1 MRRWRTAAAVAMF
14 LACAGIS
21 SAASENADA
30 TSMEVSTEEVTV
42 APDGSFIVTSHAEI
56 KALNEAGAMQASHMS
71 AVYDSETQSV
81 EILEAHTLKKDGSK
95 IPVDVSTIYE
105 QLPPDNALAVTSF
118 RVKVM
123 LFPQFASGDTAV
135 YTIRTKNP
143 KPMFAG
149 QFQYGKYFPR
159 SVAFK
164 NAEVTIKAPKSLPLQ
179 VETHDIQFSKE
190 ASGDTI
196 IYRWRHSA
204 ASDKKAKTALVSP
217 LDREPRFFVSSF
229 KSYGDLGR
237 AYAAQSEPK
246 AAVTDKVRSLAD
258 QITKSATSRREQAR
272 LVYEWVAK
280 NIRYVAIELGQ
291 GSFVPH
297 DADTILARGYGDCK
311 DHEVLLKALLKAKG
325 IEEQGVLLNATND
338 YTLTE
343 APSFAQLDHIITY
356 LPEFGVYLDASV
368 PVAAFGTLPQT
379 EYGKPAVLTAIKG
392 AGPVT
397 LPMPKPGTTSI
408 HQSTAMKVAADG
420 TLTGTTTTSATGTY
434 AVSLR
439 YIGYAV
445 QAMGSEKAAEVQ
457 LNARGFK
464 SGAGKILPDPLTEL
478 GDRYTINSEFSA
490 KAGEGL
496 LKGEATIMPGGLR
509 LMTVTGDDIMGPL
522 YADDTVTD
530 EPTTC
535 MGAKADEDLSL
546 ELPPGYTIRFVP
558 KDDSITTPNLTFTA
572 HWTEAGNTLKLHREF
587 SSTMN
592 EPICRG
598 AVRKK
603 TADALKR
610 IAKTYDTTFEII
622 RSAQSFKDAP
632 ATKPDGAAKPDDVAE
647 RIARG
652 QAFEKA
658 GDHTKAVAEFTAA
671 LALDPANDE
680 VLFDRAYSYDLMNEY
695 DRAIADYSK
704 LIALNDNNAAVRGNR
719 AMDYARQSKFELALA
734 DMDRAVE
741 IDPDSTD
748 HHFQRAHVLFAMQ
761 KYDRAALDF
770 GSIIAKQKDNA
781 EAYTGRC
788 GAYHELGRD
797 QAALPDC
804 NKAISLTPNISRLYL
819 MRAQIR
825 HALGDDFGGNQ
836 DTAKAAQIDPK
847 LTQPGGL
854 WRPMVTKNGKE
865 TAAKDVPPMIRSLTE
880 GGRAV
885 DLKDYDTA
893 VTAFER
899 AIKQGMPDSAVLPN
913 LCVALSHTDRL
924 ADAAYQCSRALQIKD
939 DDASVLRARGR
950 TYFRQGKFREA
961 LTDFES
967 ILSRD
972 PKDPLGLYERGVTRK
987 KLGDNGGDA
996 DIAKATA
1003 MSPTIATKVPKAM
1016 RS

>member
-1 MRRWRTAAAVAMF
+1 MF
-14 LACAGIS
+14 LACAGTS
-21 SAASENADA
+21 GAASKNADA
-30 TSMEVSTEEVTV
+30 TSTEASIEDVTV
-42 APDGSFIVTSHAEI
+42 APDGSYTVTSHAEI
-56 KALNEAGAMQASHMS
+56 KALNEAGAMQASRIT

-95 IPVDVSTIYE
+95 IPVDVGTIYE
-105 QLPPDNALAVTSF
+105 QLPPDNSLAVTSF
-118 RVKVM
+118 RVKVL
-123 LFPQFASGDTAV
+123 LFPQFAAGDTAV
-135 YTIRTKNP
+135 YTVRTKNP

-149 QFQYGKYFPR
+149 EFQYGKYFPR

-217 LDREPRFFVSSF
+217 LDREPRFFASSF

-258 QITKSATSRREQAR
+258 QITKNAANRREQAR

-311 DHEVLLKALLKAKG
+311 DHELLLKALLKAKG
-325 IEEQGVLLNATND
+325 IEAQGVLLNATND

-343 APSFAQLDHIITY
+343 APSFAQLNHIITY

-392 AGPVT
+392 SGPVT
-397 LPMPKPGTTSI
+397 LPMPKPGATSI

-420 TLTGTTTTSATGTY
+420 TLSGTTTTSATGTY
-434 AVSLR
+434 TVSLR

-445 QAMGSEKAAEVQ
+445 QAMGPEKAAEVQ

-522 YADDTVTD
+522 YADDTLTD

-558 KDDSITTPNLTFTA
+558 KDDSISTPNLTFTA
-572 HWTEAGNTLKLHREF
+572 HWTEVGNTLKLHREF
-587 SSTMN
+587 SSTMK

-598 AVRKK
+598 AVRKQ

-632 ATKPDGAAKPDDVAE
+632 ATKPDGVAKPDSAAE
-647 RIARG
+647 LIERG
-652 QAFEKA
+652 EAFEKA
-658 GDHTKAVAEFTAA
+658 GDHTKAIAEFTAA
-671 LALDPANDE
+671 LAIVPDSYE
-680 VLFDRAYSYDLMNEY
+680 VLFDRAYSYDMLNEN
-695 DRAIADYSK
+695 DRAIADYTK
-704 LIALNDNNAAVRGNR
+704 LIAIDDNNGAARANRG
-719 AMDYARQSKFELALA
+719 MDYAQQSKFELALA

-741 IDPDSTD
+741 IDPDKTNY
-748 HHFQRAHVLFAMQ
+748 HMERGHILIATQ

-770 GSIIAKQKDNA
+770 GSVIAKQPDNG
-781 EAYTGRC
+781 EAYAGRC
-788 GAYHELGRD
+788 GAYHELGKNE
-797 QAALPDC
+797 AALPDC
-804 NKAISLTPNISRLYL
+804 NKALTMLPNASRLYL
-819 MRAQIR
+819 LRAVIR
-825 HALGDDFGGNQ
+825 HALGDHFGGNR
-836 DTAKAAQIDPK
+836 DSAKAAQIDPK
-847 LTQPGGL
+847 LEQPGGL
-854 WRPMVTKNGKE
+854 WRPMSLTAGKE
-865 TAAKDVPPMIRSLTE
+865 VAAKDVPPKIRSLME
-880 GGRAV
+880 GGRAFEL
-885 DLKDYDTA
+885 DDYA
-893 VTAFER
+893 GAIAAFER
-899 AIKQGMPDSAVLPN
+899 AIKQGISENSVLPQ
-913 LCVALSHTDRL
+913 LCIALSHTNRL
-924 ADAAYQCSRALQIKD
+924 ADAAYQCSRALQVKD
-939 DDASVLRARGR
+939 GDASVLRARGR
-950 TYFRQGKFREA
+950 TYFRQGKYREA
-961 LTDFES
+961 LADFES

-972 PKDPLGLYERGVTRK
+972 PQDPLCLYERGVTRK
-987 KLGDNGGDA
+987 KLGDKGGDA
-996 DIAKATA
+996 DIAKATTKI
-1003 MSPTIATKVPKAM
+1003 PTIANKVPKAM

>member
-1 MRRWRTAAAVAMF
+1 MRTWRAAAAVAMF
-14 LACAGIS
+14 LACTGIS
-21 SAASENADA
+21 GAASENADA
-30 TSMEVSTEEVTV
+30 TSTDASIEDVTV
-42 APDGSFIVTSHAEI
+42 APDGSYTVTSHAEI
-56 KALNEAGAMQASHMS
+56 KTLNEAGAMQASRIT

-81 EILEAHTLKKDGSK
+81 EILEAHTLKKDGSR

-105 QLPPDNALAVTSF
+105 QLPPDNSLAVTSF
-118 RVKVM
+118 RVKVL
-123 LFPQFASGDTAV
+123 LFPQFAAGDTAV
-135 YTIRTKNP
+135 YTVRTKNP

-149 QFQYGKYFPR
+149 EFQYGKYFPR
-159 SVAFK
+159 TVAFK

-190 ASGDTI
+190 ASGDMV
-196 IYRWRHSA
+196 IYRWHHAA
-204 ASDKKAKTALVSP
+204 ASDKKAKTAQVSP

-246 AAVTDKVRSLAD
+246 AAVTDKIRTLAD

-311 DHEVLLKALLKAKG
+311 DHELLLKTLLKAKG
-325 IEEQGVLLNATND
+325 IEAQGVLLNATND

-343 APSFAQLDHIITY
+343 APSFAQLNHIISY
-356 LPEFGVYLDASV
+356 LPEFGVYLDSSV

-392 AGPVT
+392 SGPVT

-445 QAMGSEKAAEVQ
+445 QAMGPEKAAEVQ

-478 GDRYTINSEFSA
+478 GDRYTIRSEFSA

-522 YADDTVTD
+522 YADDTLAD
-530 EPTTC
+530 EPTVC
-535 MGAKADEDLSL
+535 IGAKADEDLSL

-558 KDDSITTPNLTFTA
+558 KDDSISTPNLTFTA
-572 HWTEAGNTLKLHREF
+572 HWTEAGNTLKLHRAF

-598 AVRKK
+598 AVRKQ

-610 IAKTYDTTFEII
+610 IAKTYDATFEII

-632 ATKPDGAAKPDDVAE
+632 ATKPNGAAE
-647 RIARG
+647 LIERG

-671 LALDPANDE
+671 LAIDPNNDE
-680 VLFDRAYSYDLMNEY
+680 ALFDRAYSYDLLNET
-695 DRAIADYSK
+695 DRAIADYTK
-704 LIALNDNNAAVRGNR
+704 LVTANDNNAAVRGNR
-719 AMDYARQSKFELALA
+719 GMDYAKQSKFDLALA
-734 DMDRAVE
+734 DFNRAIE
-741 IDPDSTD
+741 LDPDD
-748 HHFQRAHVLFAMQ
+748 VAHLLLRAYVEMDTR
-761 KYDRAALDF
+761 KWDRAANDL
-770 GSIIAKQKDNA
+770 GGVIAKQADNA
-781 EAYTGRC
+781 EAYASRC
-788 GAYHELGRD
+788 EAYHELGQD

-804 NKAISLTPNISRLYL
+804 NKALTLMPNLSRIYL
-819 MRAQIR
+819 LRAQIR
-825 HALGDDFGGNQ
+825 HALGDHFGGNR
-836 DTAKAAQIDPK
+836 DVAKAAQIDPK
-847 LTQPGGL
+847 LEQPGGL
-854 WRPMVTKNGKE
+854 WRPMTLKAGKE
-865 TAAKDVPPMIRSLTE
+865 VAAKDVPPMIRSLTE
-880 GGRAV
+880 GGRAL

-893 VTAFER
+893 VVAFER

-924 ADAAYQCSRALQIKD
+924 ADAAYQCSRALQIKE
-939 DDASVLRARGR
+939 DDAAVLRARGR

-961 LTDFES
+961 LADFES

-987 KLGDNGGDA
+987 KLGDKGGDA
-996 DIAKATA
+996 DIAKATTMNPA
-1003 MSPTIATKVPKAM
+1003 IASKVPKAM